1 MRVIFENPRM
11 LLFTPYHVV
20 TSCKISEKYNG
31 WLLRKVDADA
41 RTHGHRVNSKVPI
54 PTKVGGPT
62 TATIQTYIQTKFNMG
77 KNLRRHKKIFVSL
90 QQH

>member
-31 WLLRKVDADA
+31 CPLRKADADA
-41 RTHGHRVNSKVPI
+41 RTDARNRVNSKVPI
-54 PTKVGGPT
+54 PTKVGGPIRGST
-62 TATIQTYIQTKFNMG
+62 TGRQLM
-77 KNLRRHKKIFVSL
+77 LRNAII
-90 QQH
+90 